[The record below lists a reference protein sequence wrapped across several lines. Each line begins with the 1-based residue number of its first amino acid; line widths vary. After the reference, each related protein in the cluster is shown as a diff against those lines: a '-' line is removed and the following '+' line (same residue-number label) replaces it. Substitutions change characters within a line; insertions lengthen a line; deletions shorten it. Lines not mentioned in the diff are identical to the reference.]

1 MDTRAPPHGPPGRHE
16 RRSRREPHGRES
28 DAQHEPREAAVDVR
42 ASVAAALVAALVVL
56 AVVAGSRGLRDFD
69 SALVGYATATVFLAF
84 GVTYRYVVWV
94 QSPPARRWLRRGW
107 RAFLSWRNFRRAP
120 GRVPRALVVHL
131 GLQRFIAARGRGR
144 WLAHQTLFWGVVL
157 ATLVTFPLT
166 FGWIRFEAR
175 PRTTDG
181 YTSYVAGVETGSFDA
196 TSVFGWLVFHVLDI
210 AAVLVIAGAGWF
222 LWRRFRDREV
232 AVVQGL
238 GSDLVPL
245 VALITV
251 SVTGLLLT
259 FSSLALDGRYY
270 DFLAILHMASV
281 VLTLLYI
288 PFGKF
293 FHVVQRP
300 ASVGVQV
307 AKAAALARDG
317 PARCRRCGA
326 PFETAEFVADL
337 QATMGEL
344 GLGFAEWAD
353 TCPRCKRVARG
364 RAYLR
369 QVKGGFR

>member
-1 MDTRAPPHGPPGRHE
+1 
-16 RRSRREPHGRES
+16 
-28 DAQHEPREAAVDVR
+28 VVR
-42 ASVAAALVAALVVL
+42 ACVALHRAEIRDFPLKLLPKLTSGGL
-56 AVVAGSRGLRDFD
+56 AVVGFIVNLVLVPLVLFYFLRDWDGIIDGIDRMIPRRHHDRVTLIAREVDEVLGQFLRGQLLVMLGM
-69 SALVGYATATVFLAF
+69 ALFYTVGLWLVGLDYALSVGIFAGLVTFVPYL
-84 GVTYRYVVWV
+84 GVIV
-94 QSPPARRWLRRGW
+94 
-107 RAFLSWRNFRRAP
+107 
-120 GRVPRALVVHL
+120 
-131 GLQRFIAARGRGR
+131 
-144 WLAHQTLFWGVVL
+144 GVVL